1 MAIGCT
7 SFAIRLSPDCRIT
20 ASDCRSR
27 HLAIPATADQH
38 RGMKYVGTYHVRCI
52 MLRLEYA
59 GGLHARWRLKYAG
72 FMMQKHIVRLFDFMR
87 YVYMPARTSVSC
99 SFGALGIMAPKSDAG
114 RSAGSRKHRKH
125 ASKLTDKA
133 VGQAQETPTVA
144 PDAEEPS
151 LATVCLCI
159 SYIACIDSLTYL
171 CG

>member
-1 MAIGCT
+1 
-7 SFAIRLSPDCRIT
+7 
-20 ASDCRSR
+20 
-27 HLAIPATADQH
+27 
-38 RGMKYVGTYHVRCI
+38 

-59 GGLHARWRLKYAG
+59 GGLHARWRLEYAG
-72 FMMQKHIVRLFDFMR
+72 FMMQKRWRLKYAGLMLQEHRRLKYAVVCAHIDRLFDFMR